1 MITSIFNKSKP
12 INFII
17 VLFITVLAFITA
29 RENLVIETVTTA
41 FVVKQMAVF
50 FICIATI
57 LIFNFIISKNNLT
70 KSNTYEILLFS
81 LFLLAMVQTTSHTN
95 ILLSNLFVLLG
106 LRRIISLRSQK
117 SIKSKLFDAALWV
130 AVAALFYFWA
140 ILFVIVII
148 LSLIFYSDNNIRHWI
163 IPFIGV
169 ATVFSIMVGVS
180 VVVYYDFFEIFKSSR
195 SVSYD
200 FSPYNSTKYL
210 MAITMLFS
218 FGIWSSIFYLQSIKR
233 KKKELRAS
241 FKIVIIAAIMAFVLI
256 LLAPQKNGS
265 EFLFLFAPLAI
276 IITNYI
282 EIIEDKWFKEV
293 FLAVLVLIP
302 FLLLML

>member
-41 FVVKQMAVF
+41 FVVKQMAIF

-81 LFLLAMVQTTSHTN
+81 LFLLALVQTTSHTN

-130 AVAALFYFWA
+130 AVASLFYFWA

>member
-17 VLFITVLAFITA
+17 VLFITALAFITA
-29 RENLVIETVTTA
+29 RNNLVIETVTTA
-41 FVVKQMAVF
+41 FVAKQMAIF
-50 FICIATI
+50 LICIATI

-95 ILLSNLFVLLG
+95 ILVSNLFVLLG

-117 SIKSKLFDAALWV
+117 NIKSKLFDAAFWV
-130 AVAALFYFWA
+130 AVAVLFYFWA
-140 ILFVIVII
+140 ILFVMVII

-163 IPFIGV
+163 IPFIGI
-169 ATVFSIMVGVS
+169 ATVFSIAVGVS
-180 VVVYYDFFEIFKSSR
+180 VVVFDDFFKIFDSSR
-195 SVSYD
+195 SISYD

-210 MAITMLFS
+210 VAITMLFS
-218 FGIWSSIFYLQSIKR
+218 FGIWSSIFYLQNI
-233 KKKELRAS
+233 KKKKKGLRAS
-241 FKIVIIAAIMAFVLI
+241 FKIVIIVAIMAFVLI

-282 EIIEDKWFKEV
+282 EIVEDKWFKEI

>member
-70 KSNTYEILLFS
+70 KTNTYEILLFS

-130 AVAALFYFWA
+130 AVASLFYFWA